1 KEDCGRL
8 RKIVYVRSKTRD
20 RVTMIIADVDVV
32 VDLLFFSLSYSS
44 SFNVIE
50 SFHPLFDSLCVK
62 NPSIH
67 PVFMI

>member
-1 KEDCGRL
+1 
-8 RKIVYVRSKTRD
+8 
-20 RVTMIIADVDVV
+20 MIIADVVV

-50 SFHPLFDSLCVK
+50 SFHPPLFDSLSAK